1 MLQEEHSAILLTF
14 IKLPFVIKIFVW
26 SIFEWPLKTGFTVFL
41 ITTDELSDLRGQVK
55 LLEDKNT
62 KYMQENIEIQEV
74 RLYRLL

>member
-1 MLQEEHSAILLTF
+1 MLQL
-14 IKLPFVIKIFVW
+14 
-26 SIFEWPLKTGFTVFL
+26 SISC

-74 RLYRLL
+74 RFIGFYEVYSHKTGSTLLFITNLTC